1 MRANGVR
8 GREGG
13 HCKMLAPREAVSRPP
28 PRPRICRVAAAP
40 RRVRGWIAERACAR
54 NRHIMI
60 ALGIIA
66 IFAVAAAI
74 VFVLR
79 LSRTNSDI
87 RRLSDRLGRPDAE
100 ASASLDV
107 DSFGAVD
114 EIASRFYRS
123 RTDLSRQLAGAEFQN
138 ALLQQIMNGMGE
150 GVLAIDRQRRVVLA
164 NRRFAEMFNLQP
176 GFVGQP
182 LASVL
187 RNQSILS
194 GFDEALAD
202 RTDAACRF
210 SIRSGIEER
219 KIEMR
224 AFPLPSHDLAAVALF
239 IDVTHVER
247 LEELRR
253 EFIADFSHEV
263 GPPLAALKS
272 EVETF
277 ELDRGAL
284 TGSDEAQLRRIMS
297 RQLARLER
305 LAQDL
310 SELSHIEA
318 GDLSLERSEIDL
330 RRLLDDLCEDF
341 RDRAAAKKL
350 RFVITGDGARVH
362 GDAMRLQQAFAN
374 LVDNAIKYG
383 GEDASIDIDVSSTAD
398 RGVVRITDHGEG
410 IPAEERDRIFRRF
423 YRIDKSRSQEIAGTG
438 LGLAITKHLIL
449 QHRGNIEVEGAIG
462 DGATFVVTLPK

>member
-1 MRANGVR
+1 
-8 GREGG
+8 
-13 HCKMLAPREAVSRPP
+13 MLPL
-28 PRPRICRVAAAP
+28 
-40 RRVRGWIAERACAR
+40 
-54 NRHIMI
+54 
-60 ALGIIA
+60 ALTA
-66 IFAVAAAI
+66 TLALAAAI
-74 VFVLR
+74 VFATLW
-79 LSRTNSDI
+79 SRTRSDI

-100 ASASLDV
+100 ALASLDV

-114 EIASRFYRS
+114 GIAARFYRS
-123 RTDLSRQLAGAEFQN
+123 RADLARQLSAAEFQN
-138 ALLQQIMNGMGE
+138 ALLQQIMNGLGE

-164 NRRFAEMFNLQP
+164 NRRFAAMFNLQA

-182 LASVL
+182 IAAVL
-187 RNQSILS
+187 RNDSILT
-194 GFDEALAD
+194 GFDDALDNAVG
-202 RTDAACRF
+202 RTDSASRF

-263 GPPLAALKS
+263 RTPLAALKS
-272 EVETF
+272 AVETF
-277 ELDRGAL
+277 EFDRGLL
-284 TGSDEAQLRRIMS
+284 TEEQESQLRRIMA

-318 GDLSLERSEIDL
+318 GDLSLERADIEL
-330 RRLLDDLCEDF
+330 RRLVEDLCEDF
-341 RDRAAAKKL
+341 RDRASQKQL
-350 RFVITGDGARVH
+350 RFVVTGDGVRIH

-374 LVDNAIKYG
+374 LLDNAIKYG
-383 GEDASIDIDVSSTAD
+383 GEGTSIDIDVSSTPG
-398 RGVVRITDHGEG
+398 RGIVRITDHGEG
-410 IPAEERDRIFRRF
+410 IPPEERDRIFRRF
-423 YRIDKSRSQEIAGTG
+423 YRIDKSRSQEIAGSG

-449 QHRGNIEVEGAIG
+449 QHRGNIEVEGAAG
-462 DGATFVVTLPK
+462 GGATFVVTLPK

>member
-1 MRANGVR
+1 
-8 GREGG
+8 
-13 HCKMLAPREAVSRPP
+13 
-28 PRPRICRVAAAP
+28 
-40 RRVRGWIAERACAR
+40 
-54 NRHIMI
+54 MI
-60 ALGIIA
+60 AFTIIA
-66 IFAVAAAI
+66 ILLAALAILFA
-74 VFVLR
+74 L
-79 LSRTNSDI
+79 LWTRTRADI
-87 RRLSDRLGRPDAE
+87 ARLSDRLGRPDAE
-100 ASASLDV
+100 SSASLDV
-107 DSFGAVD
+107 DSFGALD

-123 RTDLSRQLAGAEFQN
+123 RTELARRLAAAEFQN

-187 RNQSILS
+187 RNESILS
-194 GFDEALAD
+194 GLDEALGDRAD
-202 RTDAACRF
+202 SANRF
-210 SIRSGIEER
+210 AIRSGIEER

-263 GPPLAALKS
+263 RTPLAALKS
-272 EVETF
+272 AVETF
-277 ELDRGAL
+277 ELDRGLL
-284 TGSDEAQLRRIMS
+284 TDDQDGQLRRIMS

-318 GDLSLERSEIDL
+318 GDLSLERTDIDL
-330 RRLLDDLCEDF
+330 RRLLEDLCEDF
-341 RDRAAAKKL
+341 RDRASMKRL
-350 RFVITGDGARVH
+350 RFVITGDGAHVH

-374 LVDNAIKYG
+374 LLDNAIKYG
-383 GEDASIDIDVSSTAD
+383 GEESSIDIDISATSD
-398 RGVVRITDHGEG
+398 RGIVRITDHGEG
-410 IPAEERDRIFRRF
+410 IPPEERDRIFRRF

-462 DGATFVVTLPK
+462 DGATFIVTLPR

>member
-1 MRANGVR
+1 
-8 GREGG
+8 
-13 HCKMLAPREAVSRPP
+13 
-28 PRPRICRVAAAP
+28 
-40 RRVRGWIAERACAR
+40 
-54 NRHIMI
+54 MI
-60 ALGIIA
+60 AFTLIA
-66 IFAVAAAI
+66 VLAAAI
-74 VFVLR
+74 AILFAL
-79 LSRTNSDI
+79 LWSRTRADI

-100 ASASLDV
+100 AFASLDV
-107 DSFGAVD
+107 DSFGALD
-114 EIASRFYRS
+114 EIAARFYRS
-123 RTDLSRQLAGAEFQN
+123 RSELARQLAGAEFQN

-164 NRRFAEMFNLQP
+164 NRRFAEMFTLQA

-187 RNQSILS
+187 RNESILS
-194 GFDEALAD
+194 GFDDALGDRAD
-202 RTDAACRF
+202 SASRF

-219 KIEMR
+219 QIEMR

-263 GPPLAALKS
+263 RTPLAALKS
-272 EVETF
+272 AVETF
-277 ELDRGAL
+277 EFDRGLL
-284 TGSDEAQLRRIMS
+284 TDDQESQLRRIMG

-318 GDLSLERSEIDL
+318 GDLSLERTEIDL
-330 RRLLDDLCEDF
+330 HRLIEDLCEDF
-341 RDRAAAKKL
+341 RDRAATKNL
-350 RFVITGDGARVH
+350 RFVVTGDHARIH
-362 GDAMRLQQAFAN
+362 GDAMRLQQAFSN
-374 LVDNAIKYG
+374 LLDNAIKYG
-383 GEDASIDIDVSSTAD
+383 GEDASIDIDISSTTD
-398 RGVVRITDHGEG
+398 RGIVRITDHGEG

-449 QHRGNIEVEGAIG
+449 QHRGNIEVEGAEG
-462 DGATFVVTLPK
+462 GGSAFVVALPRA

>member
-1 MRANGVR
+1 
-8 GREGG
+8 
-13 HCKMLAPREAVSRPP
+13 
-28 PRPRICRVAAAP
+28 
-40 RRVRGWIAERACAR
+40 
-54 NRHIMI
+54 MI
-60 ALGIIA
+60 ALAIIA
-66 IFAVAAAI
+66 VVSIAIAILFA
-74 VFVLR
+74 L
-79 LSRTNSDI
+79 LWSRTHSDI
-87 RRLSDRLGRPDAE
+87 RRLSDRLGRPDGE

-123 RTDLSRQLAGAEFQN
+123 RTELSRQLSSAEFQN

-164 NRRFAEMFNLQP
+164 NRRFAEMFTLQP

-182 LASVL
+182 LASIL

-194 GFDEALAD
+194 GFDSALGTGAD
-202 RTDAACRF
+202 RTDSASRF

-263 GPPLAALKS
+263 RTPLAALKS
-272 EVETF
+272 AVETF
-277 ELDRGAL
+277 ELDRSLL
-284 TGSDEAQLRRIMS
+284 TDDQEAQLRRIMS

-318 GDLSLERSEIDL
+318 GDLSLERTDIDL
-330 RRLLDDLCEDF
+330 RRLLEDLCEDF
-341 RDRAAAKKL
+341 RDRASTKKL
-350 RFVITGDGARVH
+350 RFVITGGEAHVH

-374 LVDNAIKYG
+374 LLDNAIKYG
-383 GEDASIDIDVSSTAD
+383 GEDASIDIDISATSD
-398 RGVVRITDHGEG
+398 RGIVRITDHGEG
-410 IPAEERDRIFRRF
+410 IPPEERDRIFRRF

-449 QHRGNIEVEGAIG
+449 QHRGNIDVEGGVGEGAI
-462 DGATFVVTLPK
+462 FVVTLPR

>member
-1 MRANGVR
+1 
-8 GREGG
+8 
-13 HCKMLAPREAVSRPP
+13 
-28 PRPRICRVAAAP
+28 
-40 RRVRGWIAERACAR
+40 
-54 NRHIMI
+54 MI
-60 ALGIIA
+60 ALTIVAILLAGIA
-66 IFAVAAAI
+66 IFFAT
-74 VFVLR
+74 LWT
-79 LSRTNSDI
+79 RTRADI
-87 RRLSDRLGRPDAE
+87 ARLSDRLARPDAE

-107 DSFGAVD
+107 DSFGALD

-123 RTDLSRQLAGAEFQN
+123 RTELSRQLAGAEFQN

-164 NRRFAEMFNLQP
+164 NRRFARMFNLQP

-187 RNQSILS
+187 RNEPILS
-194 GFDEALAD
+194 GLDEALGDRAD
-202 RTDAACRF
+202 SASRF
-210 SIRSGIEER
+210 AIRSGIEER

-239 IDVTHVER
+239 IDVTHVEL

-263 GPPLAALKS
+263 RTPLAALKS
-272 EVETF
+272 AVETF
-277 ELDRGAL
+277 ELDRGLL
-284 TGSDEAQLRRIMS
+284 TEEQDGKLRRIMS

-318 GDLSLERSEIDL
+318 GDLSLERTDIDL
-330 RRLLDDLCEDF
+330 RRLLEDLCEDF
-341 RDRAAAKKL
+341 RGRASMKRL
-350 RFVITGDGARVH
+350 RFVINGEGARIH

-374 LVDNAIKYG
+374 LLDNAIKYG
-383 GEDASIDIDVSSTAD
+383 GEDATIDIDVTRTSD
-398 RGVVRITDHGEG
+398 RGIVRITDHGEG
-410 IPAEERDRIFRRF
+410 IPPEERDRIFRRF

-449 QHRGNIEVEGAIG
+449 QHRGNIEVEGAAG
-462 DGATFVVTLPK
+462 SGATFIVTLPS

>member
-1 MRANGVR
+1 
-8 GREGG
+8 
-13 HCKMLAPREAVSRPP
+13 MLPLIITAV
-28 PRPRICRVAAAP
+28 VATS
-40 RRVRGWIAERACAR
+40 
-54 NRHIMI
+54 
-60 ALGIIA
+60 
-66 IFAVAAAI
+66 AAI
-74 VFVLR
+74 VFATLW
-79 LSRTNSDI
+79 SRTRSDI

-100 ASASLDV
+100 ALASLDV

-114 EIASRFYRS
+114 GIAARFYRS
-123 RTDLSRQLAGAEFQN
+123 RADLARQLSAAEFQN
-138 ALLQQIMNGMGE
+138 ALLQQIMNGLGE

-164 NRRFAEMFNLQP
+164 NRRFAAMFNLQA

-182 LASVL
+182 IAAVL
-187 RNQSILS
+187 RNDSILT
-194 GFDEALAD
+194 GFDDALDNAVG
-202 RTDAACRF
+202 RTDSASRF

-263 GPPLAALKS
+263 RTPLAALKS
-272 EVETF
+272 AVETF
-277 ELDRGAL
+277 EFDRGLL
-284 TGSDEAQLRRIMS
+284 TEEQESQLRRIMT

-318 GDLSLERSEIDL
+318 GDLSLERADIEL
-330 RRLLDDLCEDF
+330 RRLVEDLCEDF
-341 RDRAAAKKL
+341 RDRASQKQL
-350 RFVITGDGARVH
+350 RFVVTGDGVRIH

-374 LVDNAIKYG
+374 LLDNAIKYG
-383 GEDASIDIDVSSTAD
+383 GEGTSIDIDVSSTPG
-398 RGVVRITDHGEG
+398 RGIVRITDHGEG
-410 IPAEERDRIFRRF
+410 IPPEERDRIFRRF
-423 YRIDKSRSQEIAGTG
+423 YRIDKSRSQEIAGSG

-449 QHRGNIEVEGAIG
+449 QHRGNIEVKGAAG
-462 DGATFVVTLPK
+462 GGATFVVTLPK

>member
-1 MRANGVR
+1 MIG
-8 GREGG
+8 
-13 HCKMLAPREAVSRPP
+13 LAVIAVL
-28 PRPRICRVAAAP
+28 A
-40 RRVRGWIAERACAR
+40 
-54 NRHIMI
+54 
-60 ALGIIA
+60 IA
-66 IFAVAAAI
+66 IATFFAV
-74 VFVLR
+74 LW
-79 LSRTNSDI
+79 SRTHSDI

-123 RTDLSRQLAGAEFQN
+123 RTELSRQLSSAEFQN

-164 NRRFAEMFNLQP
+164 NRRFAEMFSLQP

-202 RTDAACRF
+202 RADSASRF

-219 KIEMR
+219 QIEMR

-263 GPPLAALKS
+263 RTPLAALKS
-272 EVETF
+272 AVETF
-277 ELDRGAL
+277 ELDRSAL
-284 TGSDEAQLRRIMS
+284 TDDQEKQLRRIMS

-318 GDLSLERSEIDL
+318 GDLSLERTDIDL
-330 RRLLDDLCEDF
+330 RRLLEDLAEDF
-341 RDRAAAKKL
+341 RDRASMKRL
-350 RFVITGDGARVH
+350 RFIITGDGAHVH

-374 LVDNAIKYG
+374 LLDNAIKYG
-383 GEDASIDIDVSSTAD
+383 GEDASIDVDVSHTSD
-398 RGVVRITDHGEG
+398 RGIVRITDHGEG
-410 IPAEERDRIFRRF
+410 IPPEERDRIFRRF

-449 QHRGNIEVEGAIG
+449 QHRGNIEVEGEMG
-462 DGATFVVTLPK
+462 EGATFVVTLPK

>member
-1 MRANGVR
+1 
-8 GREGG
+8 
-13 HCKMLAPREAVSRPP
+13 MLLLIITAL
-28 PRPRICRVAAAP
+28 
-40 RRVRGWIAERACAR
+40 IATT
-54 NRHIMI
+54 
-60 ALGIIA
+60 
-66 IFAVAAAI
+66 AAI
-74 VFVLR
+74 VFATLW
-79 LSRTNSDI
+79 SRAHADI

-100 ASASLDV
+100 ALASLDV

-114 EIASRFYRS
+114 EIAARFYRS
-123 RTDLSRQLAGAEFQN
+123 RADLARQLSAAEFQN

-164 NRRFAEMFNLQP
+164 NRRFAAMFNLQA

-182 LASVL
+182 LAAVL
-187 RNQSILS
+187 RNDSILS
-194 GFDEALAD
+194 GFDDALDHAAGRAD
-202 RTDAACRF
+202 SASRF

-263 GPPLAALKS
+263 RTPLAALKS
-272 EVETF
+272 AVETF
-277 ELDRGAL
+277 EFDRGLL
-284 TGSDEAQLRRIMS
+284 TEDQESQLRRIMA

-318 GDLSLERSEIDL
+318 GDLSLERAEIDL
-330 RRLLDDLCEDF
+330 RRLIEDLCEDF
-341 RDRAAAKKL
+341 RDRASQKQL
-350 RFVITGDGARVH
+350 QFVVTGERVRIH

-374 LVDNAIKYG
+374 LLDNAIKYG
-383 GEDASIDIDVSSTAD
+383 GEGTSIDIDVSSTPD
-398 RGVVRITDHGEG
+398 RGIVRIADHGEG
-410 IPAEERDRIFRRF
+410 IPPEERDRIFRRF
-423 YRIDKSRSQEIAGTG
+423 YRIDKSRSQEIAGSG

-449 QHRGNIEVEGAIG
+449 QHRGNIEVEGPEG
-462 DGATFVVTLPK
+462 GGATFVVTLPKRI

>member
-1 MRANGVR
+1 
-8 GREGG
+8 
-13 HCKMLAPREAVSRPP
+13 
-28 PRPRICRVAAAP
+28 
-40 RRVRGWIAERACAR
+40 
-54 NRHIMI
+54 MI
-60 ALGIIA
+60 PLTLIA
-66 IFAVAAAI
+66 ILAIAIAILFA
-74 VFVLR
+74 L
-79 LSRTNSDI
+79 LWTRTRADI
-87 RRLSDRLGRPDAE
+87 RRLSDRLGRPDGE

-123 RTDLSRQLAGAEFQN
+123 RIDLSRQLSSAEFQN

-164 NRRFAEMFNLQP
+164 NRRFAEMFTLQP

-182 LASVL
+182 LASIL

-194 GFDEALAD
+194 GLDEALAD
-202 RTDAACRF
+202 RADSASRF

-263 GPPLAALKS
+263 RTPLAALKS
-272 EVETF
+272 AVETF
-277 ELDRGAL
+277 DHDRGLL
-284 TGSDEAQLRRIMS
+284 TDEQDGQLRRIMS

-318 GDLSLERSEIDL
+318 GDLSLERTDIDL
-330 RRLLDDLCEDF
+330 RRLLEDLCEDF
-341 RDRAAAKKL
+341 RDRASAKKL
-350 RFVITGDGARVH
+350 RFVITGEVAHVH

-374 LVDNAIKYG
+374 LLDNAIKYG
-383 GEDASIDIDVSSTAD
+383 GEDASIDIDISATSD
-398 RGVVRITDHGEG
+398 RGIVRITDHGEG
-410 IPAEERDRIFRRF
+410 IPPEERDRIFRRF

-449 QHRGNIEVEGAIG
+449 QHRGNIEVEGVPG
-462 DGATFVVTLPK
+462 GGARFVVTLPR

>member
-1 MRANGVR
+1 
-8 GREGG
+8 
-13 HCKMLAPREAVSRPP
+13 MLLLT
-28 PRPRICRVAAAP
+28 ITLIVAL
-40 RRVRGWIAERACAR
+40 I
-54 NRHIMI
+54 
-60 ALGIIA
+60 
-66 IFAVAAAI
+66 AAI
-74 VFVLR
+74 LFATLW
-79 LSRTNSDI
+79 SRTRSDI

-123 RTDLSRQLAGAEFQN
+123 RAELSRQLSAAEFQN

-164 NRRFAEMFNLQP
+164 NRRFAAMFNLQA

-182 LASVL
+182 LAAVL
-187 RNQSILS
+187 RNEAILS
-194 GFDEALAD
+194 GFDDALGYASDRAD
-202 RTDAACRF
+202 SASRF

-263 GPPLAALKS
+263 RTPLAALKS
-272 EVETF
+272 AVETF
-277 ELDRGAL
+277 EFDRAL
-284 TGSDEAQLRRIMS
+284 LTDDQEAQLRRIMS

-318 GDLSLERSEIDL
+318 GDLSLERTEIEL
-330 RRLLDDLCEDF
+330 RRLVEDLCEDF
-341 RDRAAAKKL
+341 RDRASLKKL
-350 RFVITGDGARVH
+350 NFIITGEGARVH

-374 LVDNAIKYG
+374 LLDNAIKYG
-383 GEDASIDIDVSSTAD
+383 GEETSIDVDISTTAD
-398 RGVVRITDHGEG
+398 SGIVRITDHGEG
-410 IPAEERDRIFRRF
+410 IPPEERDRIFRRF

-449 QHRGNIEVEGAIG
+449 QHRGNIEVESAAGG
-462 DGATFVVTLPK
+462 GATFIVTLPK

>member
-1 MRANGVR
+1 
-8 GREGG
+8 
-13 HCKMLAPREAVSRPP
+13 MLLLTV
-28 PRPRICRVAAAP
+28 
-40 RRVRGWIAERACAR
+40 
-54 NRHIMI
+54 I
-60 ALGIIA
+60 AL
-66 IFAVAAAI
+66 VTTSAAI
-74 VFVLR
+74 VLAIL
-79 LSRTNSDI
+79 LSRTRADI

-114 EIASRFYRS
+114 EIAARFYRS
-123 RTDLSRQLAGAEFQN
+123 RTDLARQLSTSEFQN
-138 ALLQQIMNGMGE
+138 ALLLQIMNGMGE

-164 NRRFAEMFNLQP
+164 NRRFAAMFNLQA

-182 LASVL
+182 LAAVV
-187 RNQSILS
+187 RNEAILS
-194 GFDEALAD
+194 GFDEALAHATD
-202 RTDAACRF
+202 RADSASRF

-263 GPPLAALKS
+263 RTPLAALKS
-272 EVETF
+272 AVETF
-277 ELDRGAL
+277 EFDRDLL
-284 TGSDEAQLRRIMS
+284 TGEQDVQLRRIMS

-318 GDLSLERSEIDL
+318 GDLSLERTEIDL
-330 RRLLDDLCEDF
+330 RRMVEDLCEDF
-341 RDRAAAKKL
+341 RDRASQKHL

-374 LVDNAIKYG
+374 LLDNAIKYG
-383 GEDASIDIDVSSTAD
+383 GDDTSIDISVSSNANH
-398 RGVVRITDHGEG
+398 GIVRITDHGEG
-410 IPAEERDRIFRRF
+410 IPPEERDRIFRRF
-423 YRIDKSRSQEIAGTG
+423 YRIDKSRSQEISGSG

-449 QHRGNIEVEGAIG
+449 QHRGNIEVESAQGV
-462 DGATFVVTLPK
+462 GATFAVVLPK

>member
-1 MRANGVR
+1 V
-8 GREGG
+8 
-13 HCKMLAPREAVSRPP
+13 
-28 PRPRICRVAAAP
+28 
-40 RRVRGWIAERACAR
+40 ERAPAHDE
-54 NRHIMI
+54 NAMI
-60 ALGIIA
+60 ALTIIA
-66 IFAVAAAI
+66 VLATAIAILFA
-74 VFVLR
+74 L
-79 LSRTNSDI
+79 LWSRTHSDI
-87 RRLSDRLGRPDAE
+87 ARLSDRLGRPDAE

-107 DSFGAVD
+107 DSFGALD

-123 RTDLSRQLAGAEFQN
+123 RTELARRLAAAEFQN

-187 RNQSILS
+187 RNESILA
-194 GFDEALAD
+194 GLDEALGDRAD
-202 RTDAACRF
+202 SASRF
-210 SIRSGIEER
+210 AIRSGIEER

-263 GPPLAALKS
+263 RTPLAALKS
-272 EVETF
+272 AVETF
-277 ELDRGAL
+277 ELDRGLL
-284 TGSDEAQLRRIMS
+284 TDDQDGQLRRIMS

-318 GDLSLERSEIDL
+318 GDLSLERTDIDL
-330 RRLLDDLCEDF
+330 RRLLEDLCEDF
-341 RDRAAAKKL
+341 RDRASAKKL
-350 RFVITGDGARVH
+350 RFVITGDGAHIH
-362 GDAMRLQQAFAN
+362 GDA
-374 LVDNAIKYG
+374 IKSG
-383 GEDASIDIDVSSTAD
+383 GEDATIDIDVSSTSD
-398 RGVVRITDHGEG
+398 RGIVRITDHGEG
-410 IPAEERDRIFRRF
+410 IPPDERDRIFRRF

-449 QHRGNIEVEGAIG
+449 QHRGNIEVEGAVG
-462 DGATFVVTLPK
+462 DGATFIVTLPR

>member
-1 MRANGVR
+1 
-8 GREGG
+8 
-13 HCKMLAPREAVSRPP
+13 MLLLIITAL
-28 PRPRICRVAAAP
+28 
-40 RRVRGWIAERACAR
+40 IATS
-54 NRHIMI
+54 
-60 ALGIIA
+60 
-66 IFAVAAAI
+66 AAI
-74 VFVLR
+74 VFATLW
-79 LSRTNSDI
+79 SRAHADI

-100 ASASLDV
+100 ALASLDV

-114 EIASRFYRS
+114 EIAARFYRS
-123 RTDLSRQLAGAEFQN
+123 RADLARQLSAAEFQN

-164 NRRFAEMFNLQP
+164 NRRFAAMFNLQA

-182 LASVL
+182 LAAVL
-187 RNQSILS
+187 RNDSILS
-194 GFDEALAD
+194 GFDDALDHAAGRAD
-202 RTDAACRF
+202 SASRF

-263 GPPLAALKS
+263 RTPLAALKS
-272 EVETF
+272 AVETF
-277 ELDRGAL
+277 EFDRGLL
-284 TGSDEAQLRRIMS
+284 TEDQESQLRRIMA

-318 GDLSLERSEIDL
+318 GDLSLERAEIDL
-330 RRLLDDLCEDF
+330 RRLIEDLCEDF
-341 RDRAAAKKL
+341 RDRASQKQL
-350 RFVITGDGARVH
+350 QFVVTGERVRIH

-374 LVDNAIKYG
+374 LLDNAIKYG
-383 GEDASIDIDVSSTAD
+383 GEGTSIDIDVSSTPD
-398 RGVVRITDHGEG
+398 RGIVRIADHGEG
-410 IPAEERDRIFRRF
+410 IPPEERDRIFRRF
-423 YRIDKSRSQEIAGTG
+423 YRIDKSRSQEIAGSG

-449 QHRGNIEVEGAIG
+449 QHRGNIEVEGAEG
-462 DGATFVVTLPK
+462 GGATFVVTLPKRI

>member
-1 MRANGVR
+1 
-8 GREGG
+8 
-13 HCKMLAPREAVSRPP
+13 MLPL
-28 PRPRICRVAAAP
+28 
-40 RRVRGWIAERACAR
+40 
-54 NRHIMI
+54 
-60 ALGIIA
+60 ALTA
-66 IFAVAAAI
+66 ILALAAAI
-74 VFVLR
+74 VFATLW
-79 LSRTNSDI
+79 SRTHSDI

-100 ASASLDV
+100 ALASLDV

-114 EIASRFYRS
+114 GIAARFYRS
-123 RTDLSRQLAGAEFQN
+123 RADLARQLSASEFQN

-164 NRRFAEMFNLQP
+164 NRRFAAMFNLQA

-182 LASVL
+182 LAAVL
-187 RNQSILS
+187 RNDSILS
-194 GFDEALAD
+194 GFDDALGHAAGRAD
-202 RTDAACRF
+202 SASRF

-263 GPPLAALKS
+263 RTPLAALKS
-272 EVETF
+272 AVETF
-277 ELDRGAL
+277 EFDRGLL
-284 TGSDEAQLRRIMS
+284 TEEQESQLRRIMA

-318 GDLSLERSEIDL
+318 GDLSLERAEIEL
-330 RRLLDDLCEDF
+330 HRLVEDLCEDF
-341 RDRAAAKKL
+341 RDRALQKNL
-350 RFVITGDGARVH
+350 HFVVTGERVRIH

-374 LVDNAIKYG
+374 LLDNAIKYG
-383 GEDASIDIDVSSTAD
+383 GEGTSIDIDVSSTPD
-398 RGVVRITDHGEG
+398 RGIVRIADHGEG
-410 IPAEERDRIFRRF
+410 IPPEERDRIFRRF
-423 YRIDKSRSQEIAGTG
+423 YRIDKSRSQEIAGSG

-449 QHRGNIEVEGAIG
+449 QHRGNIEVEGAAG
-462 DGATFVVTLPK
+462 AGATFVVTLPK

>member
-1 MRANGVR
+1 MRVYD
-8 GREGG
+8 
-13 HCKMLAPREAVSRPP
+13 LSQSPPAPT
-28 PRPRICRVAAAP
+28 
-40 RRVRGWIAERACAR
+40 
-54 NRHIMI
+54 
-60 ALGIIA
+60 
-66 IFAVAAAI
+66 AAI
-74 VFVLR
+74 VFATLW
-79 LSRTNSDI
+79 SRAHADI

-100 ASASLDV
+100 ALASLDV

-114 EIASRFYRS
+114 EIAARFYRS
-123 RTDLSRQLAGAEFQN
+123 RADLARQLSAAEFQN

-164 NRRFAEMFNLQP
+164 NRRFAAMFNLQA

-182 LASVL
+182 LAAVL
-187 RNQSILS
+187 RNDSILS
-194 GFDEALAD
+194 GFDDALDHAAGRAD
-202 RTDAACRF
+202 SASRF

-263 GPPLAALKS
+263 RTPLAALKS
-272 EVETF
+272 AVETF
-277 ELDRGAL
+277 EFDRGLL
-284 TGSDEAQLRRIMS
+284 TEEQESQLRRIMA

-318 GDLSLERSEIDL
+318 GDLSLERAEIDL
-330 RRLLDDLCEDF
+330 RRLIEDLCEDF
-341 RDRAAAKKL
+341 RDRASQKQL
-350 RFVITGDGARVH
+350 QFVVTGERVRIH

-374 LVDNAIKYG
+374 LLDNAIKYG
-383 GEDASIDIDVSSTAD
+383 GEGTSIDIDVSSTSD
-398 RGVVRITDHGEG
+398 RGIVRITDHGEG
-410 IPAEERDRIFRRF
+410 IPREERDRIFRRF
-423 YRIDKSRSQEIAGTG
+423 YRIDKSRSQEIAGSG

-449 QHRGNIEVEGAIG
+449 QHRGNIEVEGAEG
-462 DGATFVVTLPK
+462 GGATFVVTLPKRI

>member
-1 MRANGVR
+1 
-8 GREGG
+8 
-13 HCKMLAPREAVSRPP
+13 MLPLAFTTV
-28 PRPRICRVAAAP
+28 
-40 RRVRGWIAERACAR
+40 
-54 NRHIMI
+54 
-60 ALGIIA
+60 L
-66 IFAVAAAI
+66 AVAAAI
-74 VFVLR
+74 LFATLW
-79 LSRTNSDI
+79 SRTRADI

-100 ASASLDV
+100 AFASLDV
-107 DSFGAVD
+107 DTFGAVD

-123 RTDLSRQLAGAEFQN
+123 RADLARQLSAAEFQN

-164 NRRFAEMFNLQP
+164 NRRFAAMFNLQA

-182 LASVL
+182 LAAVL
-187 RNQSILS
+187 RNESILS
-194 GFDEALAD
+194 GFDDALAAERLD
-202 RTDAACRF
+202 SASRF

-263 GPPLAALKS
+263 RTPLAALKS
-272 EVETF
+272 AVETF
-277 ELDRGAL
+277 EFDQSLL
-284 TGSDEAQLRRIMS
+284 TEDQESQLRRIMS

-318 GDLSLERSEIDL
+318 GDLSLEKAEIEL
-330 RRLLDDLCEDF
+330 RRLVEDLCEDF
-341 RDRAAAKKL
+341 RDRASQKNL
-350 RFVITGDGARVH
+350 RFVITGENVRIH

-374 LVDNAIKYG
+374 LLDNAIKYG
-383 GEDASIDIDVSSTAD
+383 GEGTTIDIDVSSTSD
-398 RGVVRITDHGEG
+398 RGIVRIADHGEG
-410 IPAEERDRIFRRF
+410 IPPEERDRIFRRF
-423 YRIDKSRSQEIAGTG
+423 YRIDKSRSQEIAGSG

-449 QHRGNIEVEGAIG
+449 QHRGNIEVEGG
-462 DGATFVVTLPK
+462 VGGGATFVVTLPK